1 MYLQCIITHF
11 KSYFRQLFNLFKKNF
26 YLFSLEPGRADVE
39 ILATKKSGSGT
50 LSATPLICSAS
61 KH

>member
-11 KSYFRQLFNLFKKNF
+11 KSYFRQLFNLFLKKI

-50 LSATPLICSAS
+50 LSATPLI
-61 KH
+61 

>member
-1 MYLQCIITHF
+1 MYLQFIITHF
-11 KSYFRQLFNLFKKNF
+11 KSYFRQLFNFFFFFN

-50 LSATPLICSAS
+50 LSATPLI
-61 KH
+61 